1 MIKLEKIPGGLIFR
15 ESEWQFT
22 NTALPLGYEI
32 TTEDACYVELSGNVI
47 RLYASDTL
55 LDGNAYP
62 DTTSLIAAMDIPA
75 FPPPEDAG
83 V

>member
-15 ESEWQFT
+15 EAEWQFT

-47 RLYASDTL
+47 RLYASDT
-55 LDGNAYP
+55 
-62 DTTSLIAAMDIPA
+62 TSLIAAMDIPA